1 MALHG
6 GVAGSRLGIGTLLWG
21 RWAEPHEAP
30 SHFPTFRER
39 LAVPFELPMS
49 AVRPSTVR
57 VFNAFYYRTYPRA
70 LRRSVV
76 APWGFFYPLDGVRN
90 WNRLYGRS
98 GLAQYQCVFPTAAG
112 TDPIHPFFETFGSL
126 GGASPVTVVKDC
138 GPEGNGMLSFPEAG
152 LSAAID
158 IPLAV
163 GDPQRIVDRLN
174 EIVIAAGGR
183 IYLAKDSLS
192 RPQHFRAM
200 EPRLAAFDQVRRK
213 WDPDGRLESR
223 LGERLLG
230 MAS

>member
-1 MALHG
+1 M
-6 GVAGSRLGIGTLLWG
+6 
-21 RWAEPHEAP
+21 
-30 SHFPTFRER
+30 
-39 LAVPFELPMS
+39 
-49 AVRPSTVR
+49 
-57 VFNAFYYRTYPRA
+57 
-70 LRRSVV
+70 
-76 APWGFFYPLDGVRN
+76 
-90 WNRLYGRS
+90 
-98 GLAQYQCVFPTAAG
+98 FPTAAG

-183 IYLAKDSLS
+183 IYLAKDYLS

-200 EPRLAAFDQVRRK
+200 EPSLAAFDQVRRK